1 MNLRTHAYA
10 GNPLRSKTPKST
22 DSFSPSSAFKS
33 LKSLIPSIPNHPTP
47 SPDFKVLPFSK
58 GRPLVF
64 SSGGGDDASYASLAS
79 GMDHLIRLQG
89 SASDSRD

>member
-1 MNLRTHAYA
+1 MNLRTHAFA

-47 SPDFKVLPFSK
+47 SPISK
-58 GRPLVF
+58 
-64 SSGGGDDASYASLAS
+64 SSL
-79 GMDHLIRLQG
+79 
-89 SASDSRD
+89 